1 MKKVFLILFVFLLGL
16 PLLTAQNNNTK
27 KDPVGSW
34 KFEAPYAPEGYSS
47 GTLVVGKEAQK
58 YTTTVSLTGNEYKL
72 TGEKVKAVSDS
83 LSFSIFLEGQDI
95 RILLKVTDETKMSGK
110 AVYSEGEI
118 PVTLTKNTN
127 PAKM

>member
-1 MKKVFLILFVFLLGL
+1 MKKVILIIFVFLLGL